1 MKKLVKSLL
10 FVLVVVLSLGLVAC
24 SGFNKVEKTLNGL
37 GYYESGIQ
45 YEDLRKIDD
54 ETNVEVKRVL
64 FTNLSKGSVM
74 VFEFESVEDMK
85 ECYDDSET
93 LKLYLTGLSEHM
105 SAKDFHNTLTK
116 QGYAKKNC
124 LVVPITIIPEE
135 KSNILNAIK
144 KA

>member
-1 MKKLVKSLL
+1 MKKIIKFLV
-10 FVLVVVLSLGLVAC
+10 VALVVVFSFSLVAC

-45 YEDLRKIDD
+45 YEDLRKITD

-74 VFEFESVEDMK
+74 VFEFKSIEDMK

-93 LKLYLTGLSEHM
+93 LKLYLTGLSEYM
-105 SAKDFHNTLTK
+105 SAKDFHNSLTK
-116 QGYAKKNC
+116 QGYAKKKC
-124 LVVPITIIPEE
+124 LVIPLTLIQSEKLIILE
-135 KSNILNAIK
+135 SVK